1 MAYFPDVSTYS
12 NGDRLDADTMNKPI
26 GQLEARTAWLKDKL
40 DTVVGSKGL
49 SSVRLPDVEFGSD
62 PSGQMPEACDVVCLD
77 RNDNVFKKALA
88 GVLIESNPYEIG
100 DGLSHAVGIVVQS
113 HSNASSSTGTVAL
126 YGLVEFNAAGGNT
139 EAGRLA
145 IVQNMVEAGE
155 TYRNGPYYLSSVQ
168 PGKLTA
174 NPRGPAVYVGS
185 FNHNEHSTYALIAPQ
200 FKDMAEM
207 HRHRS
212 FALST
217 RPQGDVEI
225 DLFDRDGPRILGIP
239 ADSGIDGA
247 EAPKAH
253 LFVGG
258 TYTGKEQFMY
268 YVQVDK
274 DGNIQWIDA
283 YSGKDGKPVPV
294 YDDDTLGPSD
304 FIDIAVDT
312 STGDL
317 YGISNDGDIHIINPA
332 TGFYGRI
339 GGPEAAYLKALAVK
353 RVDGDLR
360 IAVVT
365 ESARFHEY
373 ANGHWSGIGADSDV
387 VVSQPELGETAIT
400 PVLRYTD
407 DGTLFMHRYGDVNM
421 YRNDGGAFVVHFTE
435 SESGIAVHNATSFDV
450 VRKDGND
457 TFVFCTNE
465 ASVYMGTL
473 SASSESDVDIEDV
486 FLLPIATSSSFGN
499 NDNVLKLIDVVY
511 DAQDNIYAVS
521 CDGNGFVIRVWRLS
535 KGVNDSWS
543 VVEANLP
550 SEFSSQASEDGNAF
564 LFSASLAFVSG
575 AVDTVYF
582 AEKAGGAIYC
592 SFDAGDTWELANV
605 PKTFAIGTHGLRGR
619 FAGPYAG
626 GIWTVSTENAVGWVP
641 SDRTGFAY
649 KYNVGLDPHL
659 NKHFPPTPISGA
671 ALVVNGLEMAPF
683 ELYGNDSDYMLTNTA
698 IYWRS
703 DKIDKL
709 PFTIE
714 GKNVVHS
721 SIFHI
726 SRAPLSSSSFVTSIK
741 AEPGSGIRI
750 RSEGTAATAN
760 TGNLV
765 ISAQIPVVK
774 ANPGLKGY
782 SAVKEA
788 IGNKL
793 IFGPVVSSITSIDP
807 NIQVRSR
814 KGHPSG
820 QGDVLISSGNMLGGN
835 FTDIVLHNAKQEL
848 IGAFPYIKLLGPD
861 AVASG
866 FTLKMHVPFS
876 ISPSVQYKL
885 LFYASVFGLS
895 DIEEV
900 EDQQAFKAS
909 VGIKA
914 SVLRDWYPGLNESV
928 DAGGITQYLR
938 TLKDNA
944 ETAAELFGAI
954 QIGGARKIAYGPGQQ
969 LAYKAFDP
977 ILVHNDQDFYEKFKN
992 ENPSNMAW
1000 KQCWLGIDIPAT
1012 GHLTPNSTV
1021 AIDISRSSGDAK
1033 EYQGEIG
1040 FINMSWML
1048 VEASGQE

>member
-26 GQLEARTAWLKDKL
+26 GQLEARTAWLKDRL
-40 DTVVGSKGL
+40 DTVVGGKGL
-49 SSVRLPDVEFGSD
+49 SSVRLPDVEFGAD
-62 PSGQMPEACDVVCLD
+62 PSGRMPEACDVVCLD
-77 RNDNVFKKALA
+77 RKDNIFKKALA

-113 HSNASSSTGTVAL
+113 HSNASSTTGTVAL

-145 IVQNMVEAGE
+145 IVQNMVEDGE

-174 NPRGPAVYVGS
+174 NPKGPAVYVGS

-225 DLFDRDGPRILGIP
+225 DLFDRDGPRVLGIP
-239 ADSGIDGA
+239 SDSTGND
-247 EAPKAH
+247 AH
-253 LFVGG
+253 LFVSG
-258 TYTGKEQFMY
+258 TYTGKARFMY
-268 YVQVDK
+268 FVQTDE
-274 DGNIQWIDA
+274 
-283 YSGKDGKPVPV
+283 SGKLRWTDV
-294 YDDDTLGPSD
+294 YNHKNGTSDLVYEDQRFHKTD
-304 FIDIAVDT
+304 FIDIAVDGK
-312 STGDL
+312 TGDM
-317 YGISNDGDIHIINPA
+317 YGISENDNNVHVINPA
-332 TGFYGRI
+332 TGLSDTI
-339 GGPEAAYLKALAVK
+339 EGPNSEALTALAVV
-353 RVDGDLR
+353 RADGNIR
-360 IAVVT
+360 IAVSTV
-365 ESARFHEY
+365 SSKFYEY
-373 ANGHWSGIGADSDV
+373 SQGSWSLIDAGDV
-387 VVSQPELGETAIT
+387 SSQPDVGETAVP
-400 PVLRYTD
+400 PVMRYVE
-407 DGTLFMHRYGDVNM
+407 DGTLFMHRYGDSNV
-421 YRNDGGAFVVHFTE
+421 YRLDGDTWVVHFE
-435 SESGIAVHNATSFDV
+435 VDSSSIATSNATSFDV
-450 VRKDGND
+450 VRKDDGD
-457 TFVFCTNE
+457 TFVFCTSE
-465 ASVYMGTL
+465 ATVYMGTL
-473 SASSESDVDIEDV
+473 DSSLEDAPNAASSFTV
-486 FLLPIATSSSFGN
+486 IATQ
-499 NDNVLKLIDVVY
+499 NDFDPDDNALKFIDTVI
-511 DAQDNIYAVS
+511 DAGGNIYIVS
-521 CDGNGFVIRVWRLS
+521 CIGNSWVIKVWRLT
-535 KGVNDSWS
+535 KDTNGAWTATRA
-543 VVEANLP
+543 ELP
-550 SEFSSQASEDGNAF
+550 GQFVSPASEDHDAF
-564 LFSASLAFVSG
+564 LSAASLAVVQD
-575 AVDTVYF
+575 AVYF
-582 AEKAGGAIYC
+582 AEKAGGSIYC
-592 SFDAGDTWELANV
+592 SFDIGDTWEIA
-605 PKTFAIGTHGLRGR
+605 KEAGTFAIGTDGLRGR
-619 FAGPYAG
+619 FAGPYANG
-626 GIWTVSTENAVGWVP
+626 TWTVSTENAVGWVP

-683 ELYGNDSDYMLTNTA
+683 ELYGDDSDYMLTNTA

-782 SAVKEA
+782 SVVKEA

-793 IFGPVVSSITSIDP
+793 IFGPVVSSVTSIDP
-807 NIQVRSR
+807 NIQVHSR
-814 KGHPSG
+814 KGQPSG
-820 QGDVLISSGNMLGGN
+820 QGDILISSGNMMAGN

-895 DIEEV
+895 DIEET
-900 EDQQAFKAS
+900 EDQPFKAS

-914 SVLRDWYPGLNESV
+914 SVLRDWYPGLDESI

-944 ETAAELFGAI
+944 ETAAELSGAI
-954 QIGGARKIAYGPGQQ
+954 QIGGAQKIAYGPSQQ

-977 ILVHNDQDFYEKFKN
+977 ILVHNDQDFYEKFEN
-992 ENPSNMAW
+992 ENSSNMAW
-1000 KQCWLGIDIPAT
+1000 KQCWLGIDIPAA

-1021 AIDISRSSGDAK
+1021 AIDISRSSGDAN
-1033 EYQGEIG
+1033 EYQGEVG
-1040 FINMSWML
+1040 FINMSWRL
-1048 VEASGQE
+1048 VEASVQE